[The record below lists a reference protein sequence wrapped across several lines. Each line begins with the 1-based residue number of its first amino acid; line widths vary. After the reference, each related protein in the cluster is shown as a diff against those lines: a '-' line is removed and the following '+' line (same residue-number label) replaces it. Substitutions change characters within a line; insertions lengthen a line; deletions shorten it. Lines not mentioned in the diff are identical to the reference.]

1 MPMVLHAVVPSEG
14 AIAPAADLELV
25 NFRHLAAVVRPVP
38 GRVREAEVDE
48 HEAMEHRA
56 VVEALFK
63 ERSVLPAPPGVVA
76 RGRDCVAQW
85 LELHY
90 VTLTEAMEFVDG
102 RCAARVHVTRTAP
115 AASNQRPLETPP
127 IDIDG
132 VAGEV
137 FRALRRH
144 AAASVTLRPAAKE
157 DGRASASF
165 LVETERWRPFADAVV
180 EEGRRDAIVRVELSG
195 PWPPYDFV
203 KMQFG
208 G

>member
-1 MPMVLHAVVPSEG
+1 MPMVLHAVVPSDG
-14 AIAPAADLELV
+14 ATAPAADLELV
-25 NFRHLAAVVRPVP
+25 SFRHLAAVVRPVP
-38 GRVREAEVDE
+38 GRPRDVDIGE
-48 HEAMEHRA
+48 LDAQEHRA
-56 VVEALFK
+56 VVDALFK
-63 ERSVLPAPPGVVA
+63 ERTVLPAPVGVVA

-90 VTLTEAMEFVDG
+90 VTLSEALEFVDG
-102 RCAARVHVTRTAP
+102 KCAARVHVTP
-115 AASNQRPLETPP
+115 AAPPASDHRPLDAPP
-127 IDIDG
+127 VDLDG
-132 VAGEV
+132 VAGET

-144 AAASVTLRPAAKE
+144 AAASVTLRQPTRDAL
-157 DGRASASF
+157 RASAAF
-165 LVETERWRPFADAVV
+165 LVESDRWRAFTDAVA

>member
-1 MPMVLHAVVPSEG
+1 MPMVLHAVVPSDG
-14 AIAPAADLELV
+14 ATAPAADLELV

-38 GRVREAEVDE
+38 GRPRDADVGE

-63 ERSVLPAPPGVVA
+63 ERTVLPAPPGVVA

-90 VTLTEAMEFVDG
+90 VTLTEALEFVDG
-102 RCAARVHVTRTAP
+102 RCAARVHVTRAP
-115 AASNQRPLETPP
+115 AAASNQRPLDVPP
-127 IDIDG
+127 LDIDG
-132 VAGEV
+132 VSGEV

-144 AAASVTLRPAAKE
+144 AAASITLRHAVKE
-157 DGRASASF
+157 GERVSASF
-165 LVETERWRPFADAVV
+165 LVETERWRAFTDAVA